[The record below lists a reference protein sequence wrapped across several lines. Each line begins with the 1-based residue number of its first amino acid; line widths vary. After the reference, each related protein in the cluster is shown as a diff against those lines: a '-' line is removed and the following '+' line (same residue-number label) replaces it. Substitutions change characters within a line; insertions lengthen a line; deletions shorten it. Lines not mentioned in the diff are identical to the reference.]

1 MRGFVMGE
9 VKFHNIGDIEKFESK
24 PIEERLSAFNT
35 YDLIKNGAAIN
46 PDATAISFFNSGETY
61 DQPMQVTYRELIAN
75 ITRTANLFHDLGIGP
90 HDVISYLLP
99 NLPHTHYV
107 LWGGE
112 ATGIVNPINPLLEP
126 GTIAEICQAAGTKV
140 LVALAEFPESDIWE
154 KVMKIRPELPNLNAI
169 IRVMG
174 PGDQKE
180 GIYGYDEIIGRY
192 NDKNLDSN
200 RIIAPLDG
208 ASMYHTGGTTGTPK
222 LAPHTHFN
230 ETVMAFMLGAA
241 AVLNKDEATLCGLP
255 LFHVNGTMVTGSMPF
270 SIGAH
275 VVLLGPRGY
284 RDPAVMQ
291 NFYKIVDHYKA
302 VSFSS
307 VPTVLSVLLDIPK
320 GNADISSLRYAI
332 CGAAPLSVELFKRF
346 EAHSGMKILEGYG
359 LTEGTCAS
367 SFNPYYGQQKI
378 GSIGLRL
385 PYMQMKIFEV
395 DEDGKFLREA
405 EIDEIGSVCIHG
417 PNVFNEYLDDAHN
430 QGIRPKEGWLNTGD
444 LGRKDADGYF
454 WLTGRTKELIIRGGH
469 NIDPAIIE
477 DPLYRLPGVQV
488 AAAVGRP
495 DPHAGEIPMAYVQLQ
510 EAADLTPEQILDYLK
525 KEIGERAAVPR
536 EVAIVEEMPLTP
548 VGKIFKPALRWKA
561 IKQVYQ
567 SELEA
572 IKHLTA
578 SIDVAVTEDKIHGSM
593 VAITINAAS
602 GISDDQIRS
611 KIDDILARYTVKYRL
626 EIS

>member
-1 MRGFVMGE
+1 MEE
-9 VKFHNIGDIEKFESK
+9 VKFHNISDIEAFECT
-24 PIEERLSAFNT
+24 PIEKRLNAFNT
-35 YDLIKNGAAIN
+35 YDLIKTGAAIN
-46 PDATAISFFNSGETY
+46 PDATAISFFLSGDTY
-61 DQPMQVTYRELIAN
+61 DQPMQVTYREFMAN

-90 HDVISYLLP
+90 NDVISYLLP

-154 KVMKIRPELPNLNAI
+154 KVMKIRKDLPNLKAI

-174 PGDQKE
+174 PGDEKD
-180 GIYGYDEIIGRY
+180 GIYGYDKIISRY
-192 NDKNLDSN
+192 NGEKLDSN
-200 RIIAPLDG
+200 RQIDPRDI

-230 ETVMAFMLGAA
+230 EAVMAFMLGAA
-241 AVLNKDEATLCGLP
+241 AVLNKEEAVLCGLP
-255 LFHVNGTMVTGSMPF
+255 IFHVNGTMVTGSMPF
-270 SIGAH
+270 SKGAH

-284 RDPAVMQ
+284 RDPSVMK
-291 NFYKIVDHYKA
+291 NFYQIVDHYNA

-320 GNADISSLRYAI
+320 GDADISSLRYAI

-367 SFNPYYGQQKI
+367 SFNPFYGQQKI

-385 PYMQMKIFEV
+385 PYMQMKIFIV
-395 DEDGKFLREA
+395 DEEGKLVREA
-405 EIDEIGSVCIHG
+405 ETDEIGSVCIQG
-417 PNVFNEYLDDAHN
+417 PNVFSGYLDDAHN
-430 QGIRPKEGWLNTGD
+430 RGIWPKEGWLNTGD
-444 LGRKDADGYF
+444 QGRKDADGYL

-469 NIDPAIIE
+469 NIDPAAIE
-477 DPLYRLPGVQV
+477 DPLYQLEGVQV
-488 AAAVGRP
+488 AAAVGQP
-495 DPHAGEIPMAYVQLQ
+495 DSHAGETPVAYVQLQ
-510 EAADLTPEQILDYLK
+510 ENVELTEAEILKYLK
-525 KEIGERAAVPR
+525 DKIGERAAVPK
-536 EVAIVEEMPLTP
+536 EVVIVDEIPLTP
-548 VGKIFKPALRWKA
+548 VGKIFKPALRWQA
-561 IKQVYQ
+561 IQKVYQ

-572 IKHLTA
+572 INDLIT
-578 SIDVAVTEDKIHGSM
+578 SMEINVNEDKIHGSM
-593 VAITINAAS
+593 VAIKIKAAS
-602 GISDDQIRS
+602 EISHEQIRDTVS
-611 KIDDILARYTVKYRL
+611 DILARYTVKYRL
-626 EIS
+626 EII